1 MTNSDTIE
9 IRRRDM
15 VDSCPMA
22 DEVNRL
28 RGTNEY
34 LLKELEKER
43 TKVTELEDAIK
54 CLKALNQELMA
65 IRANL
70 SKDLDECRAVL
81 GEARAERD
89 DAEEERDYWYDRCTI
104 AKGRVQLL
112 KELLKTV
119 FGSSMNIA
127 DDIRSTLDDIS

>member
-34 LLKELEKER
+34 LLKELERER
-43 TKVTELEDAIK
+43 AKVETLEIT
-54 CLKALNQELMA
+54 
-65 IRANL
+65 
-70 SKDLDECRAVL
+70 L
-81 GEARAERD
+81 GEYKGSLVTTRASRD
-89 DAEEERDYWYDRCTI
+89 AAEEERDHWYDQCTI
-104 AKGRVQLL
+104 AKCKAQLL

-119 FGSSMNIA
+119 FGSTMNIA
-127 DDIRSTLDDIS
+127 DDIRSALDDIS